1 MLVLFVFWAYGVVL
15 KISITLSLENRK
27 PTETDWFFSVVKTF
41 FFFVSKR
48 KVVVCFAMVLSD
60 DEINRLFRIRKTV
73 MQILKDRGYLVADF
87 EVDMTKEQFRR
98 KYGESMKREDLVINK
113 TKRTDSSDQVRFPI
127 NLSLSLYS
135 ILFYFLILN
144 SSSSPNKILY
154 LNF

>member
-60 DEINRLFRIRKTV
+60 DETNRLFRIRKTV

-87 EVDMTKEQFRR
+87 EVDITKEQFRR

-144 SSSSPNKILY
+144 SSSSPNKILC

>member
-48 KVVVCFAMVLSD
+48 KVGVCFAMVLSD
-60 DEINRLFRIRKTV
+60 DETNRLFRIRKTV

-144 SSSSPNKILY
+144 SSSSPNKILC

>member
-1 MLVLFVFWAYGVVL
+1 M
-15 KISITLSLENRK
+15 
-27 PTETDWFFSVVKTF
+27 
-41 FFFVSKR
+41 
-48 KVVVCFAMVLSD
+48 VCFAMVLSD

-144 SSSSPNKILY
+144 SSSSPNKILC

>member
-60 DEINRLFRIRKTV
+60 DETNRLFRIRKTV

-144 SSSSPNKILY
+144 SSSSPNKILC